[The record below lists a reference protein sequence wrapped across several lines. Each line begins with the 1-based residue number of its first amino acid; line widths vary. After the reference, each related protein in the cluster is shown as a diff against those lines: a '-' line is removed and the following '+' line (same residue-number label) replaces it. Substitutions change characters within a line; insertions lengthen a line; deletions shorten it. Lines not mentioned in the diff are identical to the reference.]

1 MVYDLQV
8 GKLHRDL
15 YMAQRLDSH
24 SSDRNLIWL
33 SEGYLLANSSL
44 LVDIERATVLWRY
57 EMPPMNADS
66 TQTVYYGGEF
76 WYLLKSDDSH
86 QLGLFHAKIPHQA
99 ALDAA
104 SQIGDNNMVLRPG
117 AKIRLALSLATVSPE
132 EQVKIRQ
139 SLTKMIE
146 TREMAVDEASPLV
159 LTVTT
164 APGAAVQETYK
175 FPNAPDQTATAT
187 PIALTATLAENGE
200 AIWRDQ
206 SYTGGLPGLMAL
218 KTGESAQ
225 SYVDANCKPTYQ
237 FFHDLAIPPRM
248 AKSPPGGAYGV
259 SVLTKNGIE

>member
-1 MVYDLQV
+1 MACTAWTAWTCLVEAPRACRAPWGAAQ
-8 GKLHRDL
+8 GTTCWSGNINNKL
-15 YMAQRLDSH
+15 
-24 SSDRNLIWL
+24 L
-33 SEGYLLANSSL
+33 S
-44 LVDIERATVLWRY
+44 
-57 EMPPMNADS
+57 
-66 TQTVYYGGEF
+66 
-76 WYLLKSDDSH
+76 
-86 QLGLFHAKIPHQA
+86 
-99 ALDAA
+99 
-104 SQIGDNNMVLRPG
+104 
-117 AKIRLALSLATVSPE
+117 LSLATVSQE

-146 TREMAVDEASPLV
+146 AREMAVDEASPLV